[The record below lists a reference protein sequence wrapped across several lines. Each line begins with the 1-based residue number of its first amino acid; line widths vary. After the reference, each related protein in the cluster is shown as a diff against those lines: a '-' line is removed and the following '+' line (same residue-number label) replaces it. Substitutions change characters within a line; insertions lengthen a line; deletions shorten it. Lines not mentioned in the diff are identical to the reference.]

1 MDLER
6 FVTAQDAVW
15 PDVQAELAAGEKRS
29 HWMWFVFPQLA
40 GLGSSAMARHY
51 ALHSLDEAR
60 AWLAHPLLGARLREA
75 LGLLLAVP
83 ERSALQILGSPDD
96 LKLCSC
102 LTLFNAAAPGEDLFA
117 RALQRFYGGRPD
129 ARTLALLG
137 G

>member
-40 GLGSSAMARHY
+40 GLGSSAMARQY